1 MNKTVKITKVDGL
14 RQTLNIKI
22 SSEIYKNYFE
32 NIAKDYKSKIKLDG
46 FRSGKVPES
55 VIKKKYN
62 SNIHSDSVSMIVEK
76 SFSEALI
83 ENKLVNVSPPKIV
96 IKSNP
101 SFEQPLEFDA
111 EFEIMPN
118 FEIEG
123 LDKLSIEEVQVDITD
138 KDIDE
143 VILNLSLIHI

>member
-1 MNKTVKITKVDGL
+1 
-14 RQTLNIKI
+14 
-22 SSEIYKNYFE
+22 
-32 NIAKDYKSKIKLDG
+32 
-46 FRSGKVPES
+46 
-55 VIKKKYN
+55 
-62 SNIHSDSVSMIVEK
+62 MIVEK

-118 FEIEG
+118 FKKNSCEIFETHPQQF
-123 LDKLSIEEVQVDITD
+123 K
-138 KDIDE
+138 K
-143 VILNLSLIHI
+143 